1 MNTSNSSLRDLE
13 YQSMYI
19 MREAWHHFHDSLV
32 MPYSMG
38 KDSSVLLWLAKKAFF
53 GHVPFPLLH
62 IDTSYEFPEMYS
74 FREEMAKK
82 HNLNIIVKRNEEA
95 LARKVGYEHV
105 DPETGRTYSSVKVTE
120 QLKTLALKQ
129 AIAEGKWRA
138 MITGVRKDEDPVRAK
153 ERFFS
158 PRNAES
164 TWDVADQPPELWGLF
179 STDMPPDG
187 HMRVQPLLDWTET
200 NIWEYIKANDI
211 PIPSLYFSREG
222 KRFRSLGCHPI
233 THPVN
238 SPASNIDEI
247 IEELRATRVPER
259 AGRAQ
264 DHEKENAME
273 SLRLKGFF

>member
-1 MNTSNSSLRDLE
+1 MSSYLQELE
-13 YQSMYI
+13 NQSIYI
-19 MREAWHHFHDSLV
+19 MREAWYHFHDSLV

-62 IDTSYEFPEMYS
+62 IDTSYEFPEMYE
-74 FREEMAKK
+74 FREHMAKT
-82 HNLNIIVKRNEEA
+82 HNLNIIVKRNEDA
-95 LARKVGYEHV
+95 LARKVGYEHI
-105 DPETGRTYSSVKVTE
+105 DPETGKLYSSVKVTE

-179 STDMPPDG
+179 STDIPPEG

-200 NIWEYIKANDI
+200 NIWEYIKENQI

-233 THPVN
+233 THPVK
-238 SPASNIDEI
+238 SNAATIDDI
-247 IEELRATRVPER
+247 IEELKATRVPER

>member
-1 MNTSNSSLRDLE
+1 
-13 YQSMYI
+13 
-19 MREAWHHFHDSLV
+19 MREAWYHFQDSLV

-62 IDTSYEFPEMYS
+62 IDTSYEFPEMYD
-74 FREEMAKK
+74 FRTRMANEF
-82 HNLNIIVKRNEEA
+82 NLNIIIKRNEEA
-95 LARKVGYEHV
+95 LARKVGYEHI
-105 DPETGRTYSSVKVTE
+105 DPETGKIFSSVKVTE

-129 AIAEGKWRA
+129 AIADGKWSA

-179 STDMPPDG
+179 STDMPRDG
-187 HMRVQPLLDWTET
+187 HMRVQPLLDWTEVH
-200 NIWEYIKANDI
+200 IWQYIKVNQI
-211 PIPSLYFSREG
+211 PIPSLYYSREG
-222 KRFRSLGCHPI
+222 KRFRSLGCYPI
-233 THPVN
+233 THPVKSN
-238 SPASNIDEI
+238 ASNIDEI
-247 IEELRATRVPER
+247 IDELNATRVPER